1 MKYISLV
8 PLVGAFKT
16 PEIFP
21 NGFFP
26 LFLFSPSTISEFFCF
41 FFGSFKGKEFN
52 FRMQRNEEKVSN
64 YELFRSRRMESVK
77 RKCSAQS
84 TSFYEHRKI
93 LIPKI
98 CSRFFRLIFSTLF
111 RLILLPLPTQKKL
124 DFLLRTA

>member
-1 MKYISLV
+1 MV
-8 PLVGAFKT
+8 F
-16 PEIFP
+16 
-21 NGFFP
+21 
-26 LFLFSPSTISEFFCF
+26 FLFSFFRRLQFQSFFCF

-64 YELFRSRRMESVK
+64 DELFRSRRMESVK

-111 RLILLPLPTQKKL
+111 RLILLPLPTQKKTRFSIENSMTL
-124 DFLLRTA
+124 WRIKSHE

>member
-8 PLVGAFKT
+8 PLDGAFKT

-26 LFLFSPSTISEFFCF
+26 LSFLFLFSPSAISEFLL

-111 RLILLPLPTQKKL
+111 RLILLPLPTQKNSI
-124 DFLLRTA
+124 FY